1 MRLIIDT
8 YNVLHTVGV
17 LPEDLAGI
25 DLPGLIALIRRSRY
39 RAQRVDLV
47 CDGTGPRP
55 DPGVGVPG
63 VSPGAGARARP
74 GVGPSPGAGSAAV
87 PGAGVAVHYSGAVRE
102 ADDVIIDMVGHIS
115 YPRQVVVVSSDR
127 RIAQAARRRRCGTLT
142 AAKFLHRL
150 ALDRLRPAREIHPRP
165 RGPLRADEVDEWIR
179 EFDLKD
185 HELTAPPDPPR
196 PPDPPAPTARP
207 KRKPA
212 PARSSTK
219 KKGKRR
225 RRTDSA
231 ARPGEVTEFPDD
243 VLAEADDLSRD
254 DGDEP
259 SERGRGSERKK
270 KGKSKR
276 KSKDKKKRAV
286 EPPVVREVIDEFPD
300 DVLAEADDLTRDR
313 DADEPTG

>member
-1 MRLIIDT
+1 MGISWGDLGHAMRLIIDT

-47 CDGTGPRP
+47 CDGRGPRI
-55 DPGVGVPG
+55 DPGAGV
-63 VSPGAGARARP
+63 PGAGAGAP
-74 GVGPSPGAGSAAV
+74 GVP
-87 PGAGVAVHYSGAVRE
+87 GVAVHYSGAVRE

-150 ALDRLRPAREIHPRP
+150 ALDRRRPAREIHPRP

-185 HELTAPPDPPR
+185 HELTAPPDPP
-196 PPDPPAPTARP
+196 APITEGRS
-207 KRKPA
+207 KPA
-212 PARSSTK
+212 PGVSGAPGARGTPSRGKKGRK
-219 KKGKRR
+219 KKGKRCQR
-225 RRTDSA
+225 TTDSA
-231 ARPGEVTEFPDD
+231 QQLGEVTEFPDD
-243 VLAEADDLSRD
+243 VLAEADDLTRD
-254 DGDEP
+254 DGEP
-259 SERGRGSERKK
+259 SERGRGSGRK

-276 KSKDKKKRAV
+276 KRKDKKKHAV
-286 EPPVVREVIDEFPD
+286 EPPVLREVIDEFPD
-300 DVLAEADDLTRDR
+300 DVLAEADDLSRDG
-313 DADEPTG
+313 DADEPT